1 MFPHGRACKGVKW
14 FTAAHVD
21 VDQRYASL
29 LYVNVKKLYGI
40 EESEADGNEDRN
52 KENEKNMKWKT
63 L

>member
-1 MFPHGRACKGVKW
+1 
-14 FTAAHVD
+14 

-52 KENEKNMKWKT
+52 KENEKNMK
-63 L
+63 